1 MDVLVIGTGEYV
13 TGVTEGTASTSDK
26 AIGVVGICLF
36 HLRTRGKVGRILLAG
51 RNGMRF
57 PTIRQHF
64 TDHMA
69 SVYRNLDV
77 EMETWPEDHEY
88 DETAYRQALAS
99 LEPGSAV
106 IVVTPDDTHFS
117 IALEAIEAG
126 MHVLIAKPLV
136 KTLAEH
142 RTLMAAAQT
151 RGRLLMQEVH
161 KRFDPIY
168 ADARDRARRL
178 GDCSFMSSY
187 MSQPKK
193 QLETFRAWAGR
204 ASDISYYL
212 NAHHIDFH
220 AWIMQG
226 RGRPLTVTA
235 MGADGIAKNTLGTAT
250 EDTITL
256 SVQWENL
263 PSGNQG
269 MGSYTASWIAPE
281 SDVHSQQRF
290 FYLGHRG
297 EIRVDQAHRG
307 YSIAMDGVGP
317 RSVNP
322 LFMKYEPTDGEFAGQ
337 HGYGYRSIEAFI
349 DAAGAITE
357 GRAMPE
363 DFDGS
368 LPTAAGA
375 LQGTAILEAGRRSLD
390 NDNLPVTFL
399 YQSRQSLDPIGME
412 INDRSAVAVQPRRRG
427 SESGG

>member
-13 TGVTEGTASTSDK
+13 TGITENTASTSDK
-26 AIGVVGICLF
+26 TIGVVAVCLF
-36 HLRTRGKVGRILLAG
+36 HLRTRGRVGRILLAG

-57 PTIRQHF
+57 PRIRQHF
-64 TDHMA
+64 ANHIA
-69 SVYRNLDV
+69 SVYRNLGV
-77 EMETWPEDHEY
+77 EMETWPEDHKY
-88 DETAYRQALAS
+88 DEVAYRKAIAS

-106 IVVTPDDTHFS
+106 IVVTPDDTHFP

-126 MHVLIAKPLV
+126 MHVLVAKPLV

-142 RTLMAAAQT
+142 RTLMEAA
-151 RGRLLMQEVH
+151 RIGGRLLMQEVH
-161 KRFDPIY
+161 KRFDPMY

-193 QLETFRAWAGR
+193 QLETFRAWAGW

-212 NAHHIDFH
+212 NAHYIDLH
-220 AWIMQG
+220 AWIMRG

-235 MGADGIAKNTLGTAT
+235 MGAHGVAQRTLGIAT

-263 PSGNQG
+263 PSRNLGV
-269 MGSYTASWIAPE
+269 GSYTASWIAPE

-297 EIRVDQAHRG
+297 ELQVDQAHRG
-307 YSIAMDGVGP
+307 YSIAMDGVAGGVGL
-317 RSVNP
+317 RSINP
-322 LFMKYEPTDGEFAGQ
+322 LFMKYEPSDGEFAGQ

-349 DAAGAITE
+349 DAAYAITE
-357 GRAMPE
+357 GKATPE
-363 DFDGS
+363 DFDAV
-368 LPTAAGA
+368 LPTVAGA
-375 LQGTAILEAGRRSLD
+375 LQGTAILEAGRKSLD
-390 NDNLPVTFL
+390 NDNLPVVFL
-399 YQSRQSLDPIGME
+399 YESERSPDPIGMK
-412 INDRSAVAVQPRRRG
+412 IKAP
-427 SESGG
+427 